1 MKSERSINSI
11 ISVIISI
18 LVAITWPLMKITGSL
33 VLEYAFTI
41 LLAVGG
47 ALYMYRFKTDYK
59 FLELDEMEKNIK
71 LETYS
76 KVYSLILPSLFMLGM
91 LFMKFYSDGI
101 EGGILMIVFIVSY
114 VAEKVTY
121 FFVSRKYR

>member
-1 MKSERSINSI
+1 
-11 ISVIISI
+11 
-18 LVAITWPLMKITGSL
+18 
-33 VLEYAFTI
+33 
-41 LLAVGG
+41 
-47 ALYMYRFKTDYK
+47 MYRFKTDYK

-121 FFVSRKYR
+121 FFVNRKYR

>member
-1 MKSERSINSI
+1 MKQPKNTTSILSI
-11 ISVIISI
+11 ILMI
-18 LVAITWPLMKITGSL
+18 LVLISWSLMKITNNIIF
-33 VLEYAFTI
+33 EYAFTI
-41 LLAVGG
+41 TLAIGG
-47 ALYMYRFKTDYK
+47 ALYMYRFKTDFE

-76 KVYSLILPSLFMLGM
+76 RVYSLVLPALFMFGM

-114 VAEKVTY
+114 VAEKTTY
-121 FFVSRKYR
+121 FFVSKKYK